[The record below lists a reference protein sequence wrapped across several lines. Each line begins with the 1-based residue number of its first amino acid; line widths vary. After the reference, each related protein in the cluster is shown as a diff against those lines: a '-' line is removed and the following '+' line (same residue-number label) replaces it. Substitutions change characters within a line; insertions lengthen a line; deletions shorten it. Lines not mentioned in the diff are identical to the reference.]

1 MCSWDLAQW
10 VAKISYQDM
19 SQEEERDEDGKGCWS
34 EHGDCETLNELGE
47 WYDRFKDGKSSI
59 Q

>member
-19 SQEEERDEDGKGCWS
+19 SQEEEREEDGKGCWS

-47 WYDRFKDGKSSI
+47 WYDRFKD
-59 Q
+59 